1 MGKQGG
7 GVTAIYMYFP
17 YHVLLPQ
24 ILPALQR
31 ITPVFRL
38 IKRTRN
44 LGFWQAVPDR
54 ATNRLSVGQ
63 VLITFYSNIYP
74 LINV

>member
-1 MGKQGG
+1 MGGGGETGGG

-54 ATNRLSVGQ
+54 LPTGYQLAK
-63 VLITFYSNIYP
+63 F
-74 LINV
+74 